1 MNDMDRR
8 IEQVCHRLVAE
19 CTAVKTGEVCLLVRD
34 LDASKLHRGLEA
46 AILWAGGIPLV
57 LGLPTGAYLSGPL
70 PEGVETYLTSADVI
84 YLCTK
89 ELFPHAYRKQA
100 MQAGARVLSLGKV
113 TDEMALRSLDVD
125 YRELSRVIH
134 NVVDL
139 FSHTS
144 KICIAT
150 SAGTDF
156 RVQANGQPVVCFDGL
171 AREPGSSSVVPAG
184 VVATLPLP
192 GTAEG
197 TVALNGSIATIGLLK
212 EPVVLTVK
220 EGRVTKIEGG
230 EEAKELQHQLERADD
245 NAYCIAEVG
254 LGTNPKATYIGNMV
268 EDERVRGS
276 AHIGLGGNVR
286 LGGTIESALHID
298 ATMRKPSV
306 FLDRKTIVQDGN
318 LLVE

>member
-19 CTAVKTGEVCLLVRD
+19 CTAVKTGEVCLLVKD
-34 LDASKLHRGLEA
+34 LDTSKLHRGLEA

-57 LGLPTGAYLSGPL
+57 LGLPTGTYLSGPL
-70 PEGVETYLTSADVI
+70 PEGVEACLTSADVI

-89 ELFPHAYRKQA
+89 ELFPHAARKQA

-113 TDEMALRSLDVD
+113 SDEMLPRLDVD
-125 YRELSRVIH
+125 YRELARVTNH
-134 NVVDL
+134 LVNL
-139 FSHTS
+139 FSRTS
-144 KICIAT
+144 EIRIT
-150 SAGTDF
+150 SPAGTDV
-156 RVQANGQPVVCFDGL
+156 RAQVKSQPVVCFDGL

-192 GTAEG
+192 GTTEG
-197 TVALNGSIATIGLLK
+197 TVVLNGSIASIGMMK
-212 EPVVLTVK
+212 EPVVLMVERGK
-220 EGRVTKIEGG
+220 ATKIEGG
-230 EEAKELQHQLERADD
+230 EEAEELQHQLERTDD
-245 NAYCIAEVG
+245 NAYCIAEIG

-276 AHIGLGGNVR
+276 AHIGLGANVQ
-286 LGGTIESALHID
+286 LGGTIESTLHID
-298 ATMRKPSV
+298 ATMRKPIV
-306 FLDRKTIVQDGN
+306 FLDSKTIVKDGN

>member
-1 MNDMDRR
+1 MNDVDRK

-19 CTAVKTGEVCLLVRD
+19 CTGVKPGDVCLLVKD
-34 LDASKLHRGLEA
+34 LDTAGLHRGLEA

-57 LGLPTGAYLSGPL
+57 LGLPTGVYVSGASL
-70 PEGVETYLTSADVI
+70 PDGVEACLTSADVI
-84 YLCTK
+84 YLCTAQ
-89 ELFPHAYRKQA
+89 LFPHAYRKQA

-113 TDEMALRSLDVD
+113 SEEMLPRLDVD
-125 YRELSRVIH
+125 YRELARVTH
-134 NVVDL
+134 DLVDL

-144 KICIAT
+144 EIRIT
-150 SAGTDF
+150 SPAGTDV
-156 RVQANGQPVVCFDGL
+156 RMQVKSQPVVCFDGL

-197 TVALNGSIATIGLLK
+197 TVVLDGSIAMIGLLK
-212 EPVVLTVK
+212 GPVVLTVR
-220 EGRVTKIEGG
+220 EGRATKIEGG
-230 EEAKELQHQLERADD
+230 EEAKELQQLLQRADD
-245 NAYCIAEVG
+245 NAYCITETG

-298 ATMRKPSV
+298 ATMRRPSV
-306 FLDRKTIVQDGN
+306 FLDDNAVVRDGS
-318 LLVE
+318 LLA

>member
-8 IEQVCHRLVAE
+8 IEQVWHRLVAE
-19 CTAVKTGEVCLLVRD
+19 CTAVKTGEVCLLVKD

-70 PEGVETYLTSADVI
+70 PEGVEACLTSADVI

-89 ELFPHAYRKQA
+89 ELFPHAARRQA

-113 TDEMALRSLDVD
+113 SDEMLPRLGVD
-125 YRELSRVIH
+125 YRELARVTH
-134 NVVDL
+134 HLVDR

-144 KICIAT
+144 EIRIT
-150 SAGTDF
+150 SPAGTNV
-156 RVQANGQPVVCFDGL
+156 RMQVKSQPVVCFDGL
-171 AREPGSSSVVPAG
+171 ARESGSSSVVPAG

-197 TVALNGSIATIGLLK
+197 TVVLNGSIASIGMVK
-212 EPVVLTVK
+212 EPAVLTVE
-220 EGRVTKIEGG
+220 EGRATKIEGG

-268 EDERVRGS
+268 EDERIRGS
-276 AHIGLGGNVR
+276 AHIGLGANVR

-298 ATMRKPSV
+298 ATMRKPIV
-306 FLDRKTIVQDGN
+306 FLDRKTIVKDGN
-318 LLVE
+318 LLVK